1 MQSVDK
7 MVTSM
12 FENLSRNSIRLCRFV
27 VLRSFY
33 SHFNFIKGRWVVKLR
48 NDWKLKNKVH

>member
-12 FENLSRNSIRLCRFV
+12 FENLSRNSIRPCRFV
-27 VLRSFY
+27 VLQSFY
-33 SHFNFIKGRWVVKLR
+33 SHFNFIKGRRVVKLR
-48 NDWKLKNKVH
+48 NDWKLRNKAH